1 MAFSI
6 LSLNVYGLRDAN
18 KRSGL
23 VQWLRSLPSSTD
35 FVCLQ
40 ETYCISE
47 QEACSWF
54 SSTGYCVVS
63 SCGSLRSCGC
73 IILYRPIYNL
83 LKSHID
89 LEGRFL
95 LCSFSFRDI
104 SFNISCLYA
113 PNQNPARNDFFDG
126 LADTIDLTFPTF
138 ICGDFNTV
146 LDRSMDRFGSNV
158 SDYSQESSQALAHL
172 FYSCCTIDIW
182 RYLHPTSKQFTWSA
196 RNGSLSS
203 RIDLIGCPVAW
214 VPSMSSCEILP
225 FPFSDHCAVLLSGS
239 FPSLIPPGPG
249 VWKLNISILE
259 NDDYFELISSFWR
272 SWKFRKSSFVSIMDW
287 WELGKSKI
295 KGLTVTYC
303 KKRVAAQREKRNL
316 LCNLV
321 EHLKRKIDN
330 GSTSCVDAYKN
341 ALVNLGKLDLEAANG
356 ARVRSRV
363 QWAEEGETSSK
374 YFLRLEKKNKA
385 ERWISA
391 LKDEDGII
399 HSDVDGISHVLS
411 SFYSSLFSSEDTI
424 PSAQAVLL
432 NNLETSLPPE
442 QSGLC
447 DGPLSLSECHSCLLG
462 MALRK
467 APGCDGLPV
476 EFYLKFWDVLG
487 ADLVEV
493 LNFCYLSGS
502 LSRTQRRGLIA
513 LSFKKGD
520 RLDPRNWR
528 PISLLN
534 VDYKIA
540 SRAIAGRLLKVIH
553 LVVNSNQTCGVPGR
567 YIGDSVAFLRDV
579 VSYASLS
586 GTPVAILSLDQE
598 KAFDRVDWGFLR
610 STLVRMGFGSSF
622 IGWVDL
628 FYTGVQSAVKFNGYR
643 SSFFCLS
650 RGVRQG
656 CPLSP
661 LLYVLY
667 AEVLACNIRANRRII
682 GLSLPGVSP
691 LPVVSQ
697 YADDTSLIVVSDD
710 SIKAVFDTYA
720 VFELGSGS
728 KLNLSK
734 SKGLWLGGW
743 SGRLDPPITLEWT
756 SGMIKVLGVFIG
768 IGDLEEA
775 NWRPRITAVKN
786 TLNSWRQRHL
796 SYRGRALIINAL
808 ALSRIWYVASLVH
821 MPDWV
826 LRELN
831 TLVFNF
837 FWKGKKDLV
846 TRSVVCQPFL
856 FGGFSVVSIKFK
868 VWALHVQWARRLV
881 TCPASW
887 VHFLYFY
894 FWDCLGASPL
904 DVLSRPSDFTLRSLP
919 PFYRSFLSAWRA
931 VDGGFSVSH
940 GSFAIGCSSGLSI
953 SPVSTISTKSVY
965 TFLLSE
971 NLSTPHCVVK
981 FAPIFG
987 SLYWSCTWRQ
997 LFLFDV
1003 DRPVIDL
1010 AWKIAHGV
1018 LYTADRLAS
1027 FGYSLQLSC
1036 FCNSAPESIDHLFF
1050 ECPLA
1055 QSVLSWLQSLMFRWS
1070 LLAPSLTVRHIRFG
1084 FSPDELSCVPK
1095 VFVYILNVCK
1105 FFVWLARND
1114 YRFRNVRPSAV
1125 DVLANVRA
1133 RIRFHLPIF
1142 FKRFR
1147 SPRRRRLFVRQWG
1160 ACNVVASLVNDD
1172 LLVHV

>member
-1 MAFSI
+1 
-6 LSLNVYGLRDAN
+6 
-18 KRSGL
+18 
-23 VQWLRSLPSSTD
+23 
-35 FVCLQ
+35 
-40 ETYCISE
+40 
-47 QEACSWF
+47 
-54 SSTGYCVVS
+54 
-63 SCGSLRSCGC
+63 
-73 IILYRPIYNL
+73 
-83 LKSHID
+83 
-89 LEGRFL
+89 
-95 LCSFSFRDI
+95 
-104 SFNISCLYA
+104 
-113 PNQNPARNDFFDG
+113 
-126 LADTIDLTFPTF
+126 
-138 ICGDFNTV
+138 
-146 LDRSMDRFGSNV
+146 
-158 SDYSQESSQALAHL
+158 
-172 FYSCCTIDIW
+172 
-182 RYLHPTSKQFTWSA
+182 
-196 RNGSLSS
+196 
-203 RIDLIGCPVAW
+203 
-214 VPSMSSCEILP
+214 
-225 FPFSDHCAVLLSGS
+225 
-239 FPSLIPPGPG
+239 
-249 VWKLNISILE
+249 
-259 NDDYFELISSFWR
+259 
-272 SWKFRKSSFVSIMDW
+272 MDW
-287 WELGKSKI
+287 WELEKIKI

-303 KKRVAAQREKRNL
+303 KKRVAAKRKKRNL

-321 EHLKRKIDN
+321 DHLKRKIDN

-356 ARVRSRV
+356 AHMLSRV

-374 YFLRLEKKNKA
+374 CFFRLEKKNKA

-411 SFYSSLFSSEDTI
+411 SFYSSLFFSEATI
-424 PSAQAVLL
+424 PSAQAFLL
-432 NNLETSLPPE
+432 NNLETSLSPD

-447 DGPLSLSECHSCLLG
+447 DGPLSLSECHSSLLG

-467 APGCDGLPV
+467 APGCDKLLA

-502 LSRTQRRGLIA
+502 VSRTQRRGLIA

-540 SRAIAGRLLKVIH
+540 SRTIAGRLLKVIIH

-567 YIGDSVAFLRDV
+567 YIGNSVAFLRDV

-586 GTPVAILSLDQE
+586 GTPVAILSLNQE

-610 STLVRMGFGSSF
+610 STLVRMGYGSSF

-628 FYTGVQSAVKFNGYR
+628 FYTGVQIAVKFNGYR

-682 GLSLPGVSP
+682 GLSLPDGVSP

-710 SIKAVFDTYA
+710 PIKAVFDNYA

-728 KLNLSK
+728 NLNLSK

-786 TLNSWRQRHL
+786 ALNSWRQRHL

-831 TLVFNF
+831 PLVFNF
-837 FWKGKKDLV
+837 FWKGKNDLV

-856 FGGFSVVSIKFK
+856 FGVFSVASIKSK

-894 FWDCLGASPL
+894 FWGCLGASSL
-904 DVLSRPSDFTLRSLP
+904 DVLSRPSVFPRGSLP
-919 PFYRSFLSAWRA
+919 PLYRSFLSAWRA
-931 VDGGFSVSH
+931 VDGGF
-940 GSFAIGCSSGLSI
+940 
-953 SPVSTISTKSVY
+953 
-965 TFLLSE
+965 LLVMVLLRLVALRVCLYLLFPLFPRSR
-971 NLSTPHCVVK
+971 STPFCCLRISVLLIVLSSLPL
-981 FAPIFG
+981 FLV
-987 SLYWSCTWRQ
+987 LYWSCTWRQ

-1050 ECPLA
+1050 ECPFA
-1055 QSVLSWLQSLMFRWS
+1055 QSVLSWLQSLKFRWS
-1070 LLAPSLTVRHIRFG
+1070 LLAPSLAVRHIGFG
-1084 FSPDELSCVPK
+1084 FSPDELSCVPN
-1095 VFVYILNVCK
+1095 VFV
-1105 FFVWLARND
+1105 
-1114 YRFRNVRPSAV
+1114 
-1125 DVLANVRA
+1125 
-1133 RIRFHLPIF
+1133 
-1142 FKRFR
+1142 
-1147 SPRRRRLFVRQWG
+1147 
-1160 ACNVVASLVNDD
+1160 
-1172 LLVHV
+1172 